1 LSPFIF
7 LCMDGCRLGDE
18 ATIGGIDMDYPSE
31 VGRLGV
37 RSEHLLPDPRERVLQ
52 VLTKSEVFA
61 CCELTQLSEVA
72 GQSIV
77 QRIARRRRLYGRGEP
92 VAGMY
97 VVASGRVRVVRD
109 TGEARALTVA
119 YREQGEVI
127 GEIAVTQRERHEDTA
142 TVIDQAEVVQV
153 PQRCVEA
160 LISRNAELARRL
172 LGLMVE
178 RRLDTERRIES
189 LLCRTVESR
198 VAEFVLDAAQRH
210 GVPDTRGLMIG
221 IKYTH
226 QEIADYVGST
236 RETVTLT
243 LGELKRRNLLL
254 FDHRRI
260 VVRDTEALGRAI
272 Q

>member
-1 LSPFIF
+1 
-7 LCMDGCRLGDE
+7 
-18 ATIGGIDMDYPSE
+18 MDYPSE

-37 RSEHLLPDPRERVLQ
+37 RTEHLLPDVPERVLQ
-52 VLTKSEVFA
+52 VLSKSEVFS
-61 CCELTQLSEVA
+61 CCELSQLAEVA
-72 GQSIV
+72 GLALL
-77 QRIARRRRLYGRGEP
+77 QRIARRRRLYGKGEP
-92 VAGMY
+92 VAGLY
-97 VVASGRVRVVRD
+97 VVGSGRVRVVRD
-109 TGEARALTVA
+109 AGEARALTVA
-119 YREQGEVI
+119 YREEGDVV
-127 GEIAVTQRERHEDTA
+127 GEIAVTQRDRHEDTA
-142 TVIDQAEVVQV
+142 TVIDPAEVVQI
-153 PQRCVEA
+153 PLRGLEGLMA
-160 LISRNAELARRL
+160 RNAELARRL

-178 RRLDTERRIES
+178 RRLETERRIES
-189 LLCRTVESR
+189 LLCRTVEAR

-210 GVPDTRGLMIG
+210 GVPDARGLMIG

-260 VVRDTEALGRAI
+260 VVRDAEGLGRAV

>member
-1 LSPFIF
+1 
-7 LCMDGCRLGDE
+7 
-18 ATIGGIDMDYPSE
+18 MDYPSE
-31 VGRLGV
+31 LGV
-37 RSEHLLPDPRERVLQ
+37 YSVGGGQLPADIEGRALEVL
-52 VLTKSEVFA
+52 SHSAVFA
-61 CCELTQLSEVA
+61 CCELSQLAEVA
-72 GQSIV
+72 SLSLM
-77 QRIARRRRLYGRGEP
+77 QRIARRRRLYSRGEP
-92 VAGMY
+92 VAGLY
-97 VVASGRVRVVRD
+97 VLATGRVRVVRD

-119 YREQGEVI
+119 YREQGDVV
-127 GEIAVTQRERHEDTA
+127 GEIAVTQRNRHEDTA
-142 TVIDQAEVVQV
+142 TVIDPIEVVQI
-153 PQRCVEA
+153 PLRGIE
-160 LISRNAELARRL
+160 LLMTRNGELGRRL

-178 RRLDTERRIES
+178 RRLETERRIES

-210 GVPDTRGLMIG
+210 GVPDERGLLIG

-260 VVRDTEALGRAI
+260 VVRDTAALERTV